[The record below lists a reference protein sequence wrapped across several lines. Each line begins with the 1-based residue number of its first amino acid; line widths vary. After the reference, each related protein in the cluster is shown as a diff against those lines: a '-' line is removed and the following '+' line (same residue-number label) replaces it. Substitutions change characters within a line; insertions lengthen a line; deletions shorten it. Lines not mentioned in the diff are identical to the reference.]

1 MENNISRN
9 KQNEKI
15 MFSIYDALMSAKNK
29 DAFDVEQTMTLLFDA
44 ASFDDV
50 PYFSKLVVIKAL
62 KNITDIIKEFQ
73 AHMPKWD
80 FDRLNLVEQA
90 ILIMSYSSNK
100 YTDEIEKPIAISN
113 AILLA
118 KKYLDKDDYKF
129 VNAIL
134 DNVLWSKTWPLF
146 LYHH

>member
-134 DNVLWSKTWPLF
+134 DNVL
-146 LYHH
+146 

>member
-29 DAFDVEQTMTLLFDA
+29 DAFDVEQTMTSLFDV

-100 YTDEIEKPIAISN
+100 YTGEIEKPIAISN

-146 LYHH
+146 PYHH

>member
-1 MENNISRN
+1 
-9 KQNEKI
+9 

-29 DAFDVEQTMTLLFDA
+29 DAFDVEQTMTSLFDA

-134 DNVLWSKTWPLF
+134 DNVL
-146 LYHH
+146 

>member
-29 DAFDVEQTMTLLFDA
+29 DAFDVEQTMTSLFEV

-134 DNVLWSKTWPLF
+134 DNVL
-146 LYHH
+146 